1 MNQEEYLAHHGILG
15 QKWGVRRYQNP
26 DGTLTAAGKKRYAK
40 SLSKYSDREE
50 AEKDISKHLGA
61 VSNKQALKRAAA
73 DFKEKSDAMSK
84 YEYSDEHKNYEKKIY
99 SKAYDSVYKWY
110 EDNDPDTL
118 KEMIKANDGKR
129 TGLDAFHDFDTMMDG
144 ARDIAY
150 QKHPDK
156 KMDGLYDDWDKSLE
170 AYRKECD
177 KATNDI
183 VGRYGSMP
191 MKNIPQHASGYLKIK
206 DLVGNAIDVEYK
218 LYDN

>member
-40 SLSKYSDREE
+40 SLSKYSDRKE
-50 AEKDISKHLGA
+50 AEKDISSKLGA
-61 VSNKQALKRAAA
+61 VRNKEALKRTSA

-84 YEYSDEHKNYEKKIY
+84 YEYSDEFKNYEKNIH
-99 SKAYDSVYKWY
+99 SKAYNNVYKWY
-110 EDNDPDTL
+110 EDNEPDTL
-118 KEMIKANDGKR
+118 KEMIKANGGKR

-144 ARDIAY
+144 TMDDMY
-150 QKHPDK
+150 EKHPNK
-156 KMDGLYDDWDKSLE
+156 KMDGLYNDWSKSLE

-191 MKNIPQHASGYLKIK
+191 MKNIPQNASGYWKLK
-206 DLVGNAIDVEYK
+206 DLVGNAIDYEYK
-218 LYDN
+218 LYDR